1 MEGICYIL
9 IQALLW
15 NLKGNGRKMLLPNT
29 GIKVEY
35 KRKWQEEVMAL

>member
-15 NLKGNGRKMLLPNT
+15 NLKGNGWKMILPNT
-29 GIKVEY
+29 DINVEY
-35 KRKWQEEVMAL
+35 KRKRKEEVMA